1 MDIYEKYF
9 FDVNG
14 YLVVEDILSPDQVAA
29 LNEAIDHN
37 RDRIRIREGEDRLS
51 GGVGRHGG
59 EVSIALEGS
68 HGRGDIGSILRW
80 PKPWCQPFR
89 DLLSHLPTMHYML
102 DMIGNGFAM
111 AMPMGLA

>member
-14 YLVVEDILSPDQVAA
+14 YLVVEDILSADQVTA

-59 EVSIALEGS
+59 EVSIALEDHMGEE
-68 HGRGDIGSILRW
+68 ILGV
-80 PKPWCQPFR
+80 F
-89 DLLSHLPTMHYML
+89 
-102 DMIGNGFAM
+102 
-111 AMPMGLA
+111 